1 MFGPDGMSIG
11 LGIFLA
17 SLYLGTIYLYVQ
29 TRDRWNWSK
38 LIARG
43 AFVVVGGGIGAAIL
57 YGGVV
62 GYEEWAARPK
72 VVAGIG
78 AVSAGDAWPDVVFK
92 LGKFEEIKPTGEPGR
107 PDERWYRHETLP
119 LHVNVRQ
126 ARVAY
131 VIYHCHDGSP
141 DRYGP
146 FNGIRCGDDGS
157 SVMKAFGDKVRVL
170 CRKQKD
176 FEYLRVY
183 DVVEYGTRY
192 VMSSNKVSSIG
203 VAEPAQLATF
213 HGINWD
219 KCDAAPLE
227 MRSPEEAKK
236 ADPSG
241 AIAVKAA
248 PSPAKTTPGN

>member
-38 LIARG
+38 LIARSG
-43 AFVVVGGGIGAAIL
+43 FLVVGGAMGAALI
-57 YGGVV
+57 YGGIV
-62 GYEEWAARPK
+62 GYETWQARPK
-72 VVAGIG
+72 VITGVGPVG
-78 AVSAGDAWPDVVFK
+78 AGDSWPDVVFK
-92 LGKFEEIKPTGEPGR
+92 LGKFEEIKPESDPQH
-107 PDERWYRHETLP
+107 PDEHWYRHETLP
-119 LHVNVRQ
+119 LHTNVRQ
-126 ARVAY
+126 GRVAY
-131 VIYHCHDGSP
+131 VVYHCYDG
-141 DRYGP
+141 DRQQYGP

-157 SVMKAFGDKVRVL
+157 SVLKAFGDKVRVL

-176 FEYLRVY
+176 LQHLRVY

-192 VMSSNKVSSIG
+192 VMSSNKVSSVG
-203 VAEPAQLATF
+203 VAQPALLATF

-219 KCDAAPLE
+219 KCGVSPLE
-227 MRSPEEAKK
+227 MGSPEEAKK

-241 AIAVKAA
+241 ALSVKVA
-248 PSPAKTTPGN
+248 PDPAKTAPGN